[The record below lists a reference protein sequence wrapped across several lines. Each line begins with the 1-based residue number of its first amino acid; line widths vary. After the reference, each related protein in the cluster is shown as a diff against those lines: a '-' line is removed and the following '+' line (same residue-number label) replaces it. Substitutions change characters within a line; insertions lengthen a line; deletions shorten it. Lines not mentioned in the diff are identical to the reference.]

1 MESIYFKYN
10 TDKNGNPMAIN
21 ITNENKQISPIN
33 FAIQL
38 EQIPD
43 EFYRLQI
50 AYGNTELFEIFERDK
65 ITENSYYVDY
75 IVGTVYFHTSKA
87 GKIVNIKKY
96 YGRGVELISAN
107 RVFTK
112 IDGNIVTSLGS
123 LMDSAKEI
131 IDDANNAL
139 VNNGILKENFKKIVL
154 ASELVL
160 NPDSGFYEYKLNH
173 GLNSTKLCVSVK
185 ELETGYECVNLC
197 DCIDAN
203 NLLVRNDE
211 NVSLMIIINYGS
223 VSEVKS

>member
-50 AYGNTELFEIFERDK
+50 AYGNTELFEIFERDE

>member
-50 AYGNTELFEIFERDK
+50 AYGNTELFEIFEKDE